1 MMRLWILLAALS
13 FAGSAAAE
21 NVLMKSNGLGA
32 AVAGSL
38 SLSVGAAALSDPPKW
53 QGYPKGGDGIQFSND
68 ALGGSAGDCASADGA
83 QVAKALKDEPA
94 ADAPKTDEPEG
105 QIRMSDGAQP
115 PAHGSQVFDSKAIY
129 SSGQS
134 VSCAPH

>member
-53 QGYPKGGDGIQFSND
+53 QGYPKGGEGIQFSND

-94 ADAPKTDEPEG
+94 DAAKTDAPEG
-105 QIRMSDGAQP
+105 RIKMSDASQP
-115 PAHGSQVFDSKAIY
+115 ADKSQVFDSKAIY
-129 SSGQS
+129 SAGQS

>member
-1 MMRLWILLAALS
+1 MMRVWILLAALS

-21 NVLMKSNGLGA
+21 NILMKSNGLGA

-38 SLSVGAAALSDPPKW
+38 SLSVGAAALSDPPAW

-94 ADAPKTDEPEG
+94 ATAKTEAPEG
-105 QIRMSDGAQP
+105 QIRMSDDTQS
-115 PAHGSQVFDSKAIY
+115 PAAGSQVFDSKAIY
-129 SSGQS
+129 GSGQS
-134 VSCAPH
+134 VTCPQR